1 MGHKYFGLYPAHIFF
16 KVFHVEEK
24 ENGYG
29 LKWNEM
35 TISADECLIEIKCY
49 YSNLDFTLKRIS
61 TNDIYYTYSC
71 EISQLGKKLA
81 ETTIELYLDG
91 RIRQ

>member
-1 MGHKYFGLYPAHIFF
+1 MADKYFGLYPAHIFF
-16 KVFHVEEK
+16 KVFHIEEK
-24 ENGYG
+24 EDSYG

-61 TNDIYYTYSC
+61 TNGIYYTYSC

>member
-1 MGHKYFGLYPAHIFF
+1 MADKYFRLYPAHIFF
-16 KVFHVEEK
+16 KVFHIEEK
-24 ENGYG
+24 EDSYG
-29 LKWNEM
+29 LKWSEM
-35 TISADECLIEIKCY
+35 TISADECLIEIKCF

-81 ETTIELYLDG
+81 ETTIDLYLDG